1 MQVEVP
7 AVPRALAAG
16 LTRFLRVVAPRH
28 PAQVIVLGFAAAVAV
43 GTGLLLLP
51 VAKADGGGASLLEA
65 LFTATSAVCVTG
77 LITVDT
83 PVFWSGFGQVVILV
97 LIQIGGF
104 GVMSFGTLLGVLT
117 ARRLGLKSRI
127 SAAAETKSSGFGDVR
142 RVLVGVLLISVVVE
156 AALALILTVR
166 FMAGYG
172 YSLGEAVWHGI
183 FHSISSFNNAGF
195 ALYSDNLM
203 GFVGDPWICLPIAA
217 AVIIGGLGFPVLFEL
232 GRQYRRPIHWSMNT
246 KLVLVGSG
254 HPPGRRNRLP
264 HRRRVGQPGNP
275 GRSPSGRA
283 RAGRLFPV
291 RHYPHRRL
299 QQHRHRPDESRVL
312 AGHGH
317 HDVHRRRPGRYGRR
331 PEDHHV
337 RRAVLHPQHRA
348 AGRHGREH
356 LRQATVPRG
365 APPGHYRG
373 AAGDRPRHRLHDV
386 PDADHRLRAGADPV
400 RGHFGLRHGR
410 PVHRHHRRHAAR
422 RVSSC

>member
-7 AVPRALAAG
+7 AVLRALAAG
-16 LTRFLRVVAPRH
+16 FTRFLRVFAPRH

-51 VAKADGGGASLLEA
+51 VAKAGGGGASLLEA

-127 SAAAETKSSGFGDVR
+127 SAAAETKSTGFGDVR
-142 RVLVGVLLISVVVE
+142 RVLVGVLLISVIVE
-156 AALALILTVR
+156 AVLALILTVR
-166 FMAGYG
+166 FRAGYG
-172 YSLGEAVWHGI
+172 YALGEAVWHGV

-246 KLVLVGSG
+246 KLVLVGSAVLLAG
-254 HPPGRRNRLP
+254 GTVFLTAVEWANPATLGGLHP
-264 HRRRVGQPGNP
+264 
-275 GRSPSGRA
+275 GRA
-283 RAGRLFPV
+283 RAGRLLPV

-299 QQHRHRPDESRVL
+299 QQHRHRPDESGVL

-317 HDVHRRRPGRYGRR
+317 PDVHRRRPGRHGRR

-337 RRAVLHPQHRA
+337 RRAVLHPQHRT

-356 LRQATVPRG
+356 LRQAALPRG

-373 AAGDRPRHRLHDV
+373 AAGDRPGDR
-386 PDADHRLRAGADPV
+386 
-400 RGHFGLRHGR
+400 R
-410 PVHRHHRRHAAR
+410 PRC
-422 RVSSC
+422 S